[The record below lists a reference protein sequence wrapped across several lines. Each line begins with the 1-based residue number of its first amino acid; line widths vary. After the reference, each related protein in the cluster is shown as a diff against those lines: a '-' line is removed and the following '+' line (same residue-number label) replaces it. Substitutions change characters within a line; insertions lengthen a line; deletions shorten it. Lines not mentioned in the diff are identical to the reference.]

1 MHNSRRFW
9 PHLFPVPPGAE
20 THVVSLWPPAPQATA
35 RESHEDCAVA
45 QPWEDPAP
53 GAAVGSQCPES
64 VKSLVTLTAHSLGHS
79 WLSAPTL
86 SLIFLLLLLSS
97 WDYPCSAQ
105 PPLLTLKPS
114 LDCPANTCGPP
125 ALPGSSRGHRNPSG
139 ILCRAPSGASSPRSP
154 GERAVTGPSSRT
166 LSLRDANEWNT
177 PHDKAMGPLDL
188 LPT

>member
-20 THVVSLWPPAPQATA
+20 THVVCLWPPAPQATA

-114 LDCPANTCGPP
+114 LDCPANTCGPARP
-125 ALPGSSRGHRNPSG
+125 PRQQQRTQKSERHPLPGSVRSQFPQVTR
-139 ILCRAPSGASSPRSP
+139 RASCHWALIQDSFPP
-154 GERAVTGPSSRT
+154 
-166 LSLRDANEWNT
+166 
-177 PHDKAMGPLDL
+177 
-188 LPT
+188 